1 MSIAQ
6 TILLAASVTVPGG
19 AISYFLM
26 QPKTKT
32 QSEVD
37 CVKGMAALPL
47 KNNAAAMGM
56 SVAIQQCDYDLPP

>member
-1 MSIAQ
+1 MSITQ
-6 TILLAASVTVPGG
+6 IVLLAATITMLSG

-37 CVKGMAALPL
+37 CVKGVAALPL
-47 KNNAAAMGM
+47 INNAAAMVM
-56 SVAIQQCDYDLPP
+56 SVAMQECD